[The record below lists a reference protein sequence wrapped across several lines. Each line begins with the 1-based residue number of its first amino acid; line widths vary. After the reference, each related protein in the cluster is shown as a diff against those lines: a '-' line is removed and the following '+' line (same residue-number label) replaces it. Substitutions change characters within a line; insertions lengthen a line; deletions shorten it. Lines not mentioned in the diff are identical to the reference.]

1 MRQGCEASIYLKA
14 SENGKLLEITKINE
28 NHNHEISRTL
38 YNHLPNQKKTTPET
52 KAIVLELMDIKA
64 NQLIMKQSGKGI
76 TLKEL
81 SNIRTTAGKK
91 NNNFVE
97 CFYYSVFF
105 RKSLFKE

>member
-38 YNHLPNQKKTTPET
+38 YSHLPNQRKTTPET
-52 KAIVLELMDIKA
+52 KATVLEFMDLKA
-64 NQLIMKQSGKGI
+64 NKKMIKNKIKKQSGKVI
-76 TLKEL
+76 TLKDL
-81 SNIRTTAGKK
+81 SDIHTTAGKK
-91 NNNFVE
+91 NNHFIE

-105 RKSLFKE
+105 